1 MHPTPPLLKAVS
13 AQTQSLDGVE
23 GREGGYEEEGNGGRE
38 AWGKGEEETG
48 DLVLSKK
55 CSWPCFLCRRAL
67 DPENHSKTW
76 ALALAQAHFRLTST
90 GRDLFD
96 SWLDPVGA
104 TPVDQ
109 FRAGQWRRGQQGE
122 RERGGHGNR
131 AGKERRM
138 EGQTAKRR
146 SEVGL
151 VWGKAQVRG

>member
-104 TPVDQ
+104 TPD
-109 FRAGQWRRGQQGE
+109 
-122 RERGGHGNR
+122 R
-131 AGKERRM
+131 AGKERVMDRRM
-138 EGQTAKRR
+138 EGQMAKRR

-151 VWGKAQVRG
+151 GWGKARHR

>member
-109 FRAGQWRRGQQGE
+109 FRAGQWRGGSKEKEKEEAMEIELERREGGREEWKGRRQGE
-122 RERGGHGNR
+122 
-131 AGKERRM
+131 
-138 EGQTAKRR
+138 
-146 SEVGL
+146 EV
-151 VWGKAQVRG
+151 K